1 MDIETRL
8 LRPRRPAP
16 TAPFALAEA
25 SPTAKASPPTSIY
38 ASDPFRPAVA
48 ICTES
53 PPQASAAAAREAAA
67 QEVAAREASAREAA
81 GAQPRAS
88 GAAAREAVSP
98 QPLQPL
104 SAILSLLT
112 SNNHVRRGAGM
123 HLPASEQELD
133 GFSLPFVIVEAGD
146 ESNAWG
152 SVSALAQ
159 EVE

>member
-48 ICTES
+48 IRTES
-53 PPQASAAAAREAAA
+53 PPQASAATTREALQEAWREAA
-67 QEVAAREASAREAA
+67 QEGAGSGGAVARNAA
-81 GAQPRAS
+81 
-88 GAAAREAVSP
+88 SP

-112 SNNHVRRGAGM
+112 NNSHVRRGAGL
-123 HLPASEQELD
+123 HLPTTERTDEHELE

-146 ESNAWG
+146 ESNEWG
-152 SVSALAQ
+152 SISALAQ
-159 EVE
+159 EGE